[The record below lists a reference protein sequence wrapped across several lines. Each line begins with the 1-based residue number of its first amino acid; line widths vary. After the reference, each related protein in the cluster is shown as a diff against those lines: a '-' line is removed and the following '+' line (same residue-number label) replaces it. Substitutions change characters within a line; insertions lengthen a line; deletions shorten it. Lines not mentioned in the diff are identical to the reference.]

1 MLTSSI
7 TIITFYFHL
16 ITNLFISDDK
26 WLLLS
31 QTWQV
36 LQLGVVAKLDLK
48 RQEVAPG
55 QMT

>member
-7 TIITFYFHL
+7 TIIIFYFHL

-48 RQEVAPG
+48 WQEVAPG